1 MNPSAPIHDAIP
13 RRAARARWLVLPVL
27 GLLLAASTG
36 CVSNGISRAPLRT
49 TIETKTAVLSARV
62 VSNFFLI
69 EARQDDGR
77 TYRFLIDTGSS
88 ATLVSTQLANALKL
102 KERKPARTVRVT
114 GSQGGG
120 ADLPA
125 VTLKRL
131 VLGDAAFERVPAL
144 VYDFTDLSSHLGLTI
159 DGVIGFPVFRD
170 TLLTLDYLG
179 ARLVIAPHPVVPPAA
194 PRPSGHASTLAF
206 SNERRTPLIPLQ
218 MGNESFFVLIDSGSD
233 GGLSLNPAG
242 LHPRFLNGPRAGT
255 LIAALGGDRRQMVG
269 RLTLNV
275 YLGTHTVRQPI
286 TDLTDQLSAIGGE
299 LLRHFTLTFDQRR
312 NLVTF
317 ARPDDDDVLMAPR
330 RSTGLSFGRSA
341 AYWRVLNVV
350 PDTPT
355 AQLPVQVGD
364 LCTRINGEPVMKWD
378 ADRYNAL
385 LKSAPKVTYT
395 FLNGPKETDLEVPV
409 FELVP

>member
-1 MNPSAPIHDAIP
+1 MSFLVQPPAAP
-13 RRAARARWLVLPVL
+13 RAKRTPAMV
-27 GLLLAASTG
+27 GLLAVLLAVLLTTG
-36 CVSNGISRAPLRT
+36 CVSNGISRAPERT
-49 TIETKTAVLSARV
+49 TVQTKTAVLPARI
-62 VSNFFLI
+62 VSNFFLV
-69 EARQDDGR
+69 EAKQDNGR

-88 ATLVSTQLANALKL
+88 ATLVSTELANALKL
-102 KERKPARTVRVT
+102 KERKPAHTVRVT
-114 GSQGGG
+114 GAQGGN

-144 VYDFTDLSSHLGLTI
+144 VYDFTDLSGHLGLPI
-159 DGVIGFPVFRD
+159 DGVVGFPVFRD

-179 ARLVIAPHPVVPPAA
+179 ARLVIAPYPAVPPAV
-194 PRPSGHASTLAF
+194 PRQSAHASTLAF
-206 SNERRTPLIPLQ
+206 SNEQRTPLIPLQ

-233 GGLSLNPAG
+233 GGLSLNPSG

-255 LIAALGGDRRQMVG
+255 LVASLGGDRQQMVG

-275 YLGTHTVRQPI
+275 YLGTHTIRQPI
-286 TDLTDQLSAIGGE
+286 TDLTDQLSSIGGE
-299 LLRHFTLTFDQRR
+299 LLRHFAMTFDQHR

-317 ARPDDDDVLMAPR
+317 TRPDDEDVLMAPR

-364 LCTRINGEPVMKWD
+364 LCTRINGEPVTKWD
-378 ADRYNAL
+378 ADRYTAL

-395 FLNGPKETDLEVPV
+395 FLAGPKETDLEVAV